1 LPQGNPDASLSHLAL
16 REYVELVDSMGFG
29 HYSRDEL
36 RELDSQ
42 RQVTH
47 NQLLDITG
55 LDRSEDMYA
64 YAKAVLLAAQGGN
77 IQ

>member
-1 LPQGNPDASLSHLAL
+1 MPHPYLLSLCQ
-16 REYVELVDSMGFG
+16 EYIELVDMVRTGR
-29 HYSRDEL
+29 YDADDW

-55 LDRSEDMYA
+55 LTRDDDMYA
-64 YAKAVLLAAQGGN
+64 YARAVVLDAKGRNLQ
-77 IQ
+77 

>member
-1 LPQGNPDASLSHLAL
+1 MHPYLISLC
-16 REYVELVDSMGFG
+16 REYVELVDSMRFG
-29 HYSRDEL
+29 QYSRDEL

-42 RQVTH
+42 RQGTH

-55 LDRSEDMYA
+55 MDRSEDMYA
-64 YAKAVLLAAQGGN
+64 YARAVLLAAQGGN

>member
-1 LPQGNPDASLSHLAL
+1 MHPYLVSLC
-16 REYVELVDSMGFG
+16 REYVELVDSMRFG
-29 HYSRDEL
+29 QYSRDEL
-36 RELDSQ
+36 RQLDSQ

-55 LDRSEDMYA
+55 LERDTDMYA
-64 YAKAVLLAAQGGN
+64 YARAVLLVAQGGN

>member
-1 LPQGNPDASLSHLAL
+1 MHPYLISLC
-16 REYVELVDSMGFG
+16 REYVELVDAMRFG
-29 HYSRDEL
+29 QYSRDEL
-36 RELDSQ
+36 RELNSQ

-55 LDRSEDMYA
+55 MDRSEDMYA
-64 YAKAVLLAAQGGN
+64 YATAVLLAAQGGN

>member
-1 LPQGNPDASLSHLAL
+1 MPHPYLLSLCQ
-16 REYVELVDSMGFG
+16 EYIELVDTVRTGR
-29 HYSRDEL
+29 YDADDW

-55 LDRSEDMYA
+55 LTRDDDMYA
-64 YAKAVLLAAQGGN
+64 YARAVVLDAKGRNLQ
-77 IQ
+77 